1 LLRGLHVASLVS
13 LFGTLLFV
21 ATVLPGGSEGAPV
34 RRMLRRLANAS
45 ALAGLIAGIAWLVV
59 QTAAIADADSLMVT
73 LHAVPTVALRTQF
86 GQWLSL
92 RLVLVVGVLLLHRVG
107 FGIPIALAGA
117 ALATQ
122 PLLGHAGAAGGGEG
136 AELVASEALHLL
148 AAGAWLGGL
157 VPLFLAVSRL
167 PHAAAAAGC
176 RSFTPIGLASVLLLA
191 GTAVVQVGALM
202 GGLPGLFGTGYGHV
216 ALVKLG
222 LFCVLLTLAAL
233 NRLVLTDRLAT
244 GSGTRLALRLSIT
257 AEMVLGALVVLTA
270 GFLASRTPGTHEQPV
285 WPFPW
290 RVSGWAFSDPD
301 FRTEVII
308 ALIVL
313 IAGAAVVVVGL
324 AWRRIRWFALVAG
337 TVIVAAA
344 IPHLDLLFVAA
355 YPTSF
360 FTSPTE
366 FAATAIVHG
375 AQVFA
380 TNCVT
385 CHGAEGRGDGPA
397 AKSLPLPPADLTAAH
412 FLAHGDGELYWY
424 ISHGFTTDDGT
435 NVMPGFDKVLS
446 SEAIW
451 DVIDYLHAH
460 HGGYA
465 LRRTGSWPQP
475 LQVPQFDVECAN
487 GQMKDL
493 EDLRGR
499 GLRII
504 AASADEQPEAS
515 LPSDLNVATILVLRN
530 VAAKRAT
537 GACIASEPQV
547 WTALAAIVGVSPD
560 ALAGTEVLADQNG
573 WLRAAW
579 RPGDADDWN
588 DPRVL
593 TARMRDILAH
603 PLTIVPSSG
612 HVHSR

>member
-1 LLRGLHVASLVS
+1 
-13 LFGTLLFV
+13 
-21 ATVLPGGSEGAPV
+21 
-34 RRMLRRLANAS
+34 M
-45 ALAGLIAGIAWLVV
+45 
-59 QTAAIADADSLMVT
+59 
-73 LHAVPTVALRTQF
+73 
-86 GQWLSL
+86 
-92 RLVLVVGVLLLHRVG
+92 
-107 FGIPIALAGA
+107 
-117 ALATQ
+117 
-122 PLLGHAGAAGGGEG
+122 
-136 AELVASEALHLL
+136 
-148 AAGAWLGGL
+148 
-157 VPLFLAVSRL
+157 
-167 PHAAAAAGC
+167 
-176 RSFTPIGLASVLLLA
+176 
-191 GTAVVQVGALM
+191 
-202 GGLPGLFGTGYGHV
+202 
-216 ALVKLG
+216 
-222 LFCVLLTLAAL
+222 
-233 NRLVLTDRLAT
+233 
-244 GSGTRLALRLSIT
+244 
-257 AEMVLGALVVLTA
+257 
-270 GFLASRTPGTHEQPV
+270 
-285 WPFPW
+285 
-290 RVSGWAFSDPD
+290 SGWAFSDPD
-301 FRTEVII
+301 FRTEVTI
-308 ALIVL
+308 ALIAL
-313 IAGAAVVVVGL
+313 IAGVAIVVVGL

-337 TVIVAAA
+337 AVIVAAA
-344 IPHLDLLFVAA
+344 MPHLDLLFVAA

-380 TNCVT
+380 ANCVT

-397 AKSLPLPPADLTAAH
+397 AKSLLLPPADLTAAH
-412 FLAHGDGELYWY
+412 FLAHSDGELYWY
-424 ISHGFTTDDGT
+424 ISHGFTADDGT

-446 SEAIW
+446 SEAMW

-465 LRRTGSWPQP
+465 LRHAGSWPQP

-504 AASADEQPEAS
+504 AASTDEQPEAS

-537 GACIASEPQV
+537 GTCIASEPQV
-547 WTALAAIVGVSPD
+547 WTALSAIVGVSPD

-579 RPGDADDWN
+579 HPGDADDWN
-588 DPRVL
+588 DPQVL
-593 TARMRDILAH
+593 AARMRDILAH